1 MLSRIRRGFP
11 LVGIVSLVLSA
22 SLSAQNPAP
31 TPTSTPAPAP
41 APAPAQAAAPAPGI
55 DFSGVI
61 FGNYQYRTDS
71 LAKAQT
77 GGKNPN
83 QFTIDRV
90 YLTFRMPV
98 GDRASIRATTDIVQN
113 ANGAYYNGWTVRLKY
128 GYLQYN
134 FLQNLAGHQ
143 GFNALARVGML
154 HTVVIDHEEGFWP
167 RYLSQT
173 AVERFGF
180 FSSADLGVASQVT
193 LPAKMGEIYGTITNG
208 PGYASPEVDRF
219 KDLALR
225 FTLTPLGAH
234 PGLLQTLAISPWVY
248 HGHTASK
255 FAAGGPNQ
263 VAPVTDGLARNRWG
277 VFAGIKDPRLVVAAH
292 YARRT
297 DGFETGANTI
307 ASPRVA
313 QPDSTGTLWSAYTVI
328 RPIQWMSGKNTA
340 KLGVVARWDRFTPRT
355 TRSGTQ
361 RLAIFGLQYE
371 PTARTA
377 LALDYQA
384 LTPQNYTG
392 AAPITETKGWYVHWS
407 ASF

>member
-1 MLSRIRRGFP
+1 MLSRVLRG
-11 LVGIVSLVLSA
+11 LSIAGMLSA
-22 SLSAQNPAP
+22 GGATALSAQSTPAT
-31 TPTSTPAPAP
+31 TPATTPTPAPAP
-41 APAPAQAAAPAPGI
+41 AAAPQAPAPAL

-77 GGKNPN
+77 GGKSPN
-83 QFTIDRV
+83 QFVIDRV

-113 ANGAYYNGWTVRLKY
+113 ANGAYYNGWSVRLKY

-134 FLQNLAGHQ
+134 FLQNLGGHP

-180 FSSADLGVASQVT
+180 FSSADLGAASQLS
-193 LPAKMGEIYGTITNG
+193 LPGKMGEIYGTITNG
-208 PGYASPEVDRF
+208 PGYTSPEVDRF

-225 FTLTPLGAH
+225 VTLTPLGTHA
-234 PGLLQTLAISPWVY
+234 GLLQTLAISPWVY
-248 HGHTASK
+248 RGRTASK
-255 FAAGGPNQ
+255 YAAGGRGQ
-263 VAPVTDGLARNRWG
+263 VAPVTDGLTRDRWG
-277 VFAGIKDPRLVVAAH
+277 IFAGIKDPRLVVAAH

-297 DGFETGANTI
+297 EGFETGANTL

-313 QPDSTGTLWSAYTVI
+313 APDSSGTLWSAYTVV
-328 RPIQWMSGKNTA
+328 RPIQWTSGKNTA
-340 KLGVVARWDRFTPRT
+340 KLGIVARWDRFTPRT
-355 TRSGTQ
+355 TRSGVQ
-361 RLAIFGLQYE
+361 RLAILGLQWE
-371 PTARTA
+371 PTSRTA
-377 LALDYQA
+377 LALDYQDV
-384 LTPQNYTG
+384 TPQDYNG
-392 AAPITETKGWYVHWS
+392 PAPITETRGWYLHWN